1 MRHIFST
8 MSRKSDTNIKISDRR
23 MNCITRLRITLCASL
38 TVASLI
44 TQEAIGQQRFVT
56 TPIDLTSLN
65 AFVAPGP
72 NWTLAAGV
80 TGSFEEA
87 SQKNEK
93 GTGVLV
99 NQFNPKIQFKSE
111 ANLVSKL
118 EHGDLFLSLDFMMP
132 KGSNAGIYLQ
142 GRYEVQLFD
151 SWKSKVLRVADCG
164 SIYERWDDARPE
176 GRKGFEGHVP
186 DVNASFAPNLW
197 QHLEIQFQ
205 APRFSPEGKKISP
218 ARFIRVTLNGV
229 ILHENVI
236 VNGPTRASAFQ
247 DEKAAGPLMI
257 QGDHGPLA
265 IRNIN
270 YALLND
276 FKVDLTD
283 LQYVYYEGKFNS
295 FSDLKE
301 DRVTRRGK
309 ANAVDVTLA
318 DNINEAGLIFTGKF
332 QVAEQRPYQFIVQR
346 WGHLSL
352 SVDGKEVIKQHD
364 LFGEESVW
372 LDLAKGEHTFVLT
385 YMKNYSWA
393 PSGIGFLIGTA
404 NARPFA
410 LHAEASIPVIPP
422 EPLIAIEP
430 GRDPEIVRSF
440 MFYRGKKKTHVLSVG
455 LPEEINYALNLDQG
469 AIMKVWRGPFL
480 NATDMWYERGEPQT
494 SAPMGAVVDLSGKA
508 PLWPDGTSRDSIA
521 MTYEG
526 YTLDAARVP
535 TFMYTVGGLQVKDVI
550 RPAAGNDG
558 LTRTMTVSGSSPNA
572 TFVLGEGSRIIKLDK
587 RLYVIDQRYYIR
599 LADDKSE
606 AKIID
611 RGTSQLL
618 VLPLKSAT
626 SVSYSIIW

>member
-1 MRHIFST
+1 MNR
-8 MSRKSDTNIKISDRR
+8 IS
-23 MNCITRLRITLCASL
+23 RLRMTLCASL
-38 TVASLI
+38 ALACGLTDTA
-44 TQEAIGQQRFVT
+44 TAQQRFVT
-56 TPIDLTSLN
+56 TPIDLTSMN
-65 AFVAPGP
+65 AFVSPAP

-80 TGSFEEA
+80 NGSFEDA
-87 SQKNEK
+87 SLKIDK

-99 NQFNPKIQFKSE
+99 NQFNPKIQFKPE

-151 SWKSKVLRVADCG
+151 SWKSSVLHVADCG
-164 SIYERWDDARPE
+164 SIYERWDDSRPE
-176 GRKGFEGHVP
+176 GKKGFEGHAP

-205 APRFSPEGKKISP
+205 APRFSSDGKKISP
-218 ARFIRVTLNGV
+218 ARFIKVTLNGV

-236 VNGPTRASAFQ
+236 VNGPTRSSAFQ
-247 DEKAAGPLMI
+247 DEKASGPLVI

-265 IRNIN
+265 MRNIN

-276 FKVDLTD
+276 FKVELTD

-295 FSDLKE
+295 FADLTE
-301 DRVTRRGK
+301 ERVTRRGK

-318 DNINEAGLIFTGKF
+318 DNINAAGLIFTGKF
-332 QVAEQRPYQFIVQR
+332 QIAEQRPYQFIVQR

-352 SVDGKEVIKQHD
+352 SVDGKEVIRQHD

-372 LDLAKGEHTFVLT
+372 IDLAKGEHTFVLT

-410 LHAEASIPVIPP
+410 MHAEASIPVIPP

-430 GRDPEIVRSF
+430 QREPEIIRSF
-440 MFYRGKKKTHVLSVG
+440 MFYKGKKKTHVLSVG
-455 LPEEINYALNLDQG
+455 LPEGINYALNLDQG

-508 PLWPDGTSRDSIA
+508 PIWPDGVSRDSVA
-521 MTYEG
+521 MAYEG
-526 YTLDAARVP
+526 YTLDGARIP
-535 TFMYTVGGLQVKDVI
+535 TFMYSVGSLHVADLIK
-550 RPAAGNDG
+550 PASGNDG
-558 LTRTMTVSGSSPNA
+558 LTRTLTFSGPSANA
-572 TFVLGEGSRIIKLDK
+572 TVVLGEGSKITKIDK

-599 LADDKSE
+599 LADDRSE
-606 AKIID
+606 AQIVSGSSGQVLI
-611 RGTSQLL
+611 
-618 VLPLKSAT
+618 LPLKSAM
-626 SVSYSIIW
+626 SISYSIIW